1 MLPQHLYTCKVYS
14 KKQLLL
20 VGIFAFALLTGSAYN
35 LYLSYDSK
43 SNVDCRTYMA
53 IANGEFKDQ
62 SLTRRYRILVPFIA
76 KAVSLPIESVY
87 SKLWAHRSESDW
99 PLKMGFLIT
108 NLILMSA
115 AGCAIYLL
123 CKAYSISEPGSLLAM
138 IAVLCGGRWG
148 NLLAGT
154 PITDSLYLLVLTLT
168 ILAIKTRNDFMLA
181 ICILIGPLA
190 KESFIFVA
198 PFIFFFAPMH
208 KWKQLLL
215 FAVAGSLAFGIRYQ
229 IDQLAGSESLDSI
242 VNDANHIENI
252 SYSLTRILSVRG
264 IGELGTVLGI
274 FSFILLAGLT
284 KGKTA
289 IKSWSTHVDSFLW
302 WFILIMLI
310 HALLS
315 SEVSR
320 MLYLG
325 SAVWA
330 VMIGLIWDKHPLFS
344 TTSRNFK
351 KML

>member
-1 MLPQHLYTCKVYS
+1 M
-14 KKQLLL
+14 
-20 VGIFAFALLTGSAYN
+20 
-35 LYLSYDSK
+35 
-43 SNVDCRTYMA
+43 DCRTYMS

-62 SLTRRYRILVPFIA
+62 SLTRRYRILVPFAA
-76 KAVSLPIESVY
+76 KMISLPIEKVY
-87 SKLWAHRSESDW
+87 SKLWAHRNESDW
-99 PLKMGFLIT
+99 PLKMGFLII
-108 NLILMSA
+108 NLLLMSA
-115 AGCAIYLL
+115 AGCAVYLL
-123 CKAYSISEPGSLLAM
+123 CKAYAISESGSLLAM
-138 IAVLCGGRWG
+138 IAILCGGRWG

-154 PITDSLYLLVLTLT
+154 PITDSLYLLILTLT

-181 ICILIGPLA
+181 VCILIGPLA

-198 PFIFFFAPMH
+198 PLIFFFAPMP

-215 FAVAGSLAFGIRYQ
+215 FAVAGSIAFGIRYQ
-229 IDQLAGSESLDSI
+229 IDQLAGSKSVDSI

-252 SYSLTRILSVRG
+252 FYSFTRILSVRG
-264 IGELGTVLGI
+264 LGELGTVLGI
-274 FSFILLAGLT
+274 FSFILLAGFT

-289 IKSWSTHVDSFLW
+289 IKSWSTHIDAFLW
-302 WFILIMLI
+302 WFIPVMLI

-344 TTSRNFK
+344 ASSWNIK
-351 KML
+351 KMS